1 MGGSGHT
8 AFLNLDCMDLNKY
21 LILAGIVLLWC
32 SMAHARHKIY
42 QTTKA
47 IEVSGSRKEFCLV
60 VQLDDLAYVSVANE
74 HVPSNLIVGDSIQI
88 RVKKD
93 NLWIK
98 TDHLSYDDVKT
109 NIVVRKRMTEGTKLP
124 TCSLS
129 VTLH

>member
-1 MGGSGHT
+1 M
-8 AFLNLDCMDLNKY
+8 ALNKC
-21 LILAGIVLLWC
+21 LILVSIALL
-32 SMAHARHKIY
+32 SPNIAQARQKAY

-74 HVPSNLIVGDSIQI
+74 HVPSNLIVGDPIQV

-129 VTLH
+129 VALH